1 MSDESNSDLSSLADL
16 FAGST
21 DAGSLLGDGSLLG
34 EGSPDTGDGHN
45 ADHKDGHNESA
56 GTTAATAKDGT
67 KTTDTAITSDGHNG
81 KGRTSMRQSGTAPAS
96 RTSASATAASA
107 TSAPQQRRAIIIGS
121 GPAGWTAALYLARA
135 GFKPLVAAGALN
147 PGGQLVNT
155 STVENYPGFPEGI
168 QGPDLMDA
176 MRKQAEKFGA
186 EVTPHDVTQVTFSTA
201 SPVGVNDSVHSD
213 HPNSERVTVSTLGD
227 VTTVPMPDQAPVL
240 EADSASSSLSDSL
253 SHSPS
258 GSSMTSSPDSSL
270 KTVVL
275 DSGAVYQ
282 APVVIVTTG
291 SSYRHLN
298 VPGEKKYGGHGVSYC
313 ATCDGFFF
321 KGKKIAVVGGGDSAF
336 QDALFLTRFADVTLI
351 HRREGFRASSILVER
366 AKNNP
371 KIHFRL
377 DSTVAEITGDGKKV
391 TGVTLLDTRDGS
403 TSHLPLDGVF
413 VAIGMDPNTAFLDGQ
428 LALDDRGYI
437 RTDGGSTR
445 TNIPG
450 VFAAGDVADPV
461 YQQAVSAAGMGCRAA
476 LDAQAY
482 LDR

>member
-1 MSDESNSDLSSLADL
+1 MSESNADRSALESL
-16 FAGST
+16 FAGSADT
-21 DAGSLLGDGSLLG
+21 GSLLGNGLVTDSGS
-34 EGSPDTGDGHN
+34 DTGSGTGPNDL
-45 ADHKDGHNESA
+45 SA
-56 GTTAATAKDGT
+56 GAADARTAAQR
-67 KTTDTAITSDGHNG
+67 S
-81 KGRTSMRQSGTAPAS
+81 SSLPAE
-96 RTSASATAASA
+96 
-107 TSAPQQRRAIIIGS
+107 APQQRRVIIIGS

-135 GFKPLVAAGALN
+135 GFKPLVVAGALN

-155 STVENYPGFPEGI
+155 STVENYPGFPDGI
-168 QGPDLMDA
+168 QGPDLMTA
-176 MRKQAEKFGA
+176 MRRQAEKFGA
-186 EVTPHDVTQVTFSTA
+186 EVTPHDVTRVTFPETA
-201 SPVGVNDSVHSD
+201 RTDSVSRID
-213 HPNSERVTVSTLGD
+213 
-227 VTTVPMPDQAPVL
+227 AP
-240 EADSASSSLSDSL
+240 DSAASDPR
-253 SHSPS
+253 PS
-258 GSSMTSSPDSSL
+258 DPRPSDPRL
-270 KTVVL
+270 KTIVL

-282 APVVIVTTG
+282 APAVIVTTG
-291 SSYRHLN
+291 SSYRHLD
-298 VPGEKKYGGHGVSYC
+298 VPGEKRYGGHGVSYC

-391 TGVTLLDTRDGS
+391 TGVTLSDTRDGS
-403 TSHLPLDGVF
+403 TSDLPLDGVF

-428 LALDDRGYI
+428 LALDDHGYI
-437 RTDGGSTR
+437 RTEAGSTR
-445 TNIPG
+445 TNVPG

>member
-1 MSDESNSDLSSLADL
+1 MSDSNSDLSALKNL

-21 DAGSLLGDGSLLG
+21 GSTEVGSLLGDGSATG
-34 EGSPDTGDGHN
+34 GSSVGGGP
-45 ADHKDGHNESA
+45 ADRGSV
-56 GTTAATAKDGT
+56 G
-67 KTTDTAITSDGHNG
+67 
-81 KGRTSMRQSGTAPAS
+81 GTALADTP
-96 RTSASATAASA
+96 
-107 TSAPQQRRAIIIGS
+107 QRRQVVIIGS

-135 GFKPLVAAGALN
+135 GFKPLVVAGALN

-155 STVENYPGFPEGI
+155 STVENYPGFPDGI
-168 QGPDLMDA
+168 QGPDLMAA
-176 MRKQAEKFGA
+176 MQKQAEKFGA
-186 EVTPHDVTQVTFSTA
+186 EVTPHDVTRVTFSETVRTGSV
-201 SPVGVNDSVHSD
+201 SPIDMS
-213 HPNSERVTVSTLGD
+213 
-227 VTTVPMPDQAPVL
+227 
-240 EADSASSSLSDSL
+240 DSAASDP
-253 SHSPS
+253 HPS
-258 GSSMTSSPDSSL
+258 DPHL
-270 KTVVL
+270 KTIVL
-275 DSGAVYQ
+275 DCGTVYQ
-282 APVVIVTTG
+282 APAVIVTTG

-298 VPGEKKYGGHGVSYC
+298 VPGEKRYGGHGVSYC

-321 KGKKIAVVGGGDSAF
+321 KNKKIAVVGGGDSAF

-351 HRREGFRASSILVER
+351 HRREGFRASSILVDR
-366 AKNNP
+366 ARHNP

-377 DSTVAEITGDGKKV
+377 NSTVTEITGDHQKV
-391 TGVTLLDTRDGS
+391 TGVTLSDTQNGS

-413 VAIGMDPNTAFLDGQ
+413 VAIGMDPNTAFLNGQ
-428 LALDDRGYI
+428 LSLDAHGYI

>member
-34 EGSPDTGDGHN
+34 GGSPDTGDGGKPA
-45 ADHKDGHNESA
+45 ADASGS
-56 GTTAATAKDGT
+56 
-67 KTTDTAITSDGHNG
+67 
-81 KGRTSMRQSGTAPAS
+81 KGG
-96 RTSASATAASA
+96 
-107 TSAPQQRRAIIIGS
+107 TSAPQRRDAIIIGS

-135 GFKPLVAAGALN
+135 GLKPLVVAGALN

-176 MRKQAEKFGA
+176 MHRQAEKFGA
-186 EVTPHDVTQVTFSTA
+186 EVTPHDVTRVTFSAA
-201 SPVGVNDSVHSD
+201 SPAGVNDDD
-213 HPNSERVTVSTLGD
+213 HLDHQNSERVTISVSKGA
-227 VTTVPMPDQAPVL
+227 V
-240 EADSASSSLSDSL
+240 SD
-253 SHSPS
+253 P
-258 GSSMTSSPDSSL
+258 TPL

-275 DSGAVYQ
+275 DSGVVYQ

-298 VPGEKKYGGHGVSYC
+298 VPGEKRYGGHGVSYC

-366 AKNNP
+366 AKSNP

-377 DSTVAEITGDGKKV
+377 DATVSEITGDSKKV
-391 TGVTLLDTRDGS
+391 TGVTLSDTRDGS
-403 TSHLPLDGVF
+403 KSHLPLDGVF

-437 RTDGGSTR
+437 RTDGSSTR
-445 TNIPG
+445 TNVPG